1 MGGFQGEEK
10 QISLLDG
17 RNVKEFVAMFYPP
30 QFKGQN
36 STPRKSDLVGVWW
49 SSKILH
55 FRKYPHEILV
65 QSIPT
70 AHAEKYH
77 FTRCD
82 EKCAYRESV
91 HQSIKKHQLV
101 M

>member
-1 MGGFQGEEK
+1 MGGFQGEKK

-17 RNVKEFVAMFYPP
+17 RNVKEFVAMFYPL

-55 FRKYPHEILV
+55 FRKYPMRFWCKASPQHMLKNTTLQDVMKIVLIGNL
-65 QSIPT
+65 SIN
-70 AHAEKYH
+70 
-77 FTRCD
+77 
-82 EKCAYRESV
+82 
-91 HQSIKKHQLV
+91 QLRNIS
-101 M
+101 